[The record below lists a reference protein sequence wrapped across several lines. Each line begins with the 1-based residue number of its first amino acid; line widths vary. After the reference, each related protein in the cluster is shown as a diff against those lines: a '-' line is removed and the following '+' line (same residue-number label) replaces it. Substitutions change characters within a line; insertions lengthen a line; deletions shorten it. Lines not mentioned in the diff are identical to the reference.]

1 MIPHITNAETKKTK
15 MVIAMEN
22 LFLMAWVEEVIFIS
36 ILYLPITRE
45 TKIIYIP
52 WTKKM
57 EKVINIYLL
66 DLFNTYK
73 LYK

>member
-1 MIPHITNAETKKTK
+1 MIPHITNAENKKTK
-15 MVIAMEN
+15 IVIAMEN
-22 LFLMAWVEEVIFIS
+22 LFLMVWVEEVIFITM
-36 ILYLPITRE
+36 LYLPMTRE

-57 EKVINIYLL
+57 ETVINIYLL